1 MKDNIYLLSSSC
13 TNVSINYLKESGM
26 SMENVKLK
34 LIMSNCYYIV
44 QDYIDNV
51 TAHIRVGPPVYFIV
65 KDYNYRY
72 NVLLYFIFVAN
83 LLLILTVCTKMERL
97 LKGQSLTT

>member
-1 MKDNIYLLSSSC
+1 
-13 TNVSINYLKESGM
+13 
-26 SMENVKLK
+26 
-34 LIMSNCYYIV
+34 MSNCSSIV

-72 NVLLYFIFVAN
+72 SVFLNFIVVAK

-97 LKGQSLTT
+97 SKNCPLTT

>member
-1 MKDNIYLLSSSC
+1 
-13 TNVSINYLKESGM
+13 
-26 SMENVKLK
+26 
-34 LIMSNCYYIV
+34 MSNCYYIV

-72 NVLLYFIFVAN
+72 YAFLYLIVVPS
-83 LLLILTVCTKMERL
+83 LLLILTVYKWSDF
-97 LKGQSLTT
+97 QSIVTHNIDVDNIFDDYAFAVLAAMKRTSCAPSMNAIPTLS